1 MAVDRAR
8 HTPVDPAG
16 PLCYLLPVARNID
29 RKDLKNPDQFV
40 SFWTKFGAYVGA
52 NRKAII
58 AGVAAALVVGLGS
71 WIGSN
76 MMAKKAAT
84 VSRDFARI
92 ERIATAELLPA
103 SGEAPKT
110 EAPKP
115 DDGLPHFKTDQLRLE
130 AALHEAD
137 TFLGAHGSSSLADE
151 AMVLKAKYLMSLD
164 RAKEALPIYQGLQ
177 SALDR
182 RLRFLAQE
190 GLGYALEATG
200 QTDAA
205 LTAFNSMAD
214 DAQNAGGFYKDR
226 ALYHKARLLE
236 KKGSGKDAQKL
247 LHEILDKT
255 PTTPLR
261 EEINDRLAA
270 LEGK

>member
-1 MAVDRAR
+1 
-8 HTPVDPAG
+8 
-16 PLCYLLPVARNID
+16 VARNID
-29 RKDLKNPDQFV
+29 RKELKNPDQFV
-40 SFWTKFGAYVGA
+40 SFWTKVGAYIGA
-52 NRKAII
+52 NRKAIL
-58 AGVAAALVVGLGS
+58 AGAAATVLVVAGA

-84 VSRDFARI
+84 ISRDFARI
-92 ERIATAELLPA
+92 ERIASADLLPA
-103 SGEAPKT
+103 TGEAPKT
-110 EAPKP
+110 
-115 DDGLPHFKTDQLRLE
+115 DDGLPHFKTGEARLQ
-130 AALHEAD
+130 AALKETD
-137 TFLGAHGSSSLADE
+137 TFLGAHGGSSLQDE
-151 AMVLKAKYLMSLD
+151 ALLLKAKYLMALD

-177 SALDR
+177 GALDA

-205 LTAFNSMAD
+205 LTAFNSLAD
-214 DAQNAGGFYKDR
+214 TAQSAGGFYRDR